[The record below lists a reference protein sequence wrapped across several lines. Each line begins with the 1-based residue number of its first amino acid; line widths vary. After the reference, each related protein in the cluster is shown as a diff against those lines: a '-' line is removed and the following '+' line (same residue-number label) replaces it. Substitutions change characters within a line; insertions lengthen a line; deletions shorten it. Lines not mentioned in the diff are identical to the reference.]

1 VSLRRL
7 AYTRPWRVFV
17 AGLFKENA
25 VLYQLLGLCSV
36 LAVSNKLENSI
47 AMGAGVVFV
56 VTISSTL
63 IALLRRM
70 IPPQYRM
77 ITYMIVTSTFVI
89 IVDQALKALFPP
101 VSAQLGPYVGLIIT
115 NCIVMGRQEAFA
127 IKNGPWL
134 SFLDGL
140 GSSLSYV
147 YTLVILGVIR
157 ELLGFGTLL
166 GFRVTP
172 PGFDNW
178 VVITM
183 AQGAW
188 FLLAI
193 FYWVFRR
200 AARLQPL
207 DQGGVT

>member
-1 VSLRRL
+1 MNLRAIR
-7 AYTRPWRVFV
+7 YSRPWRVFI
-17 AGLFKENA
+17 AGFFKENA
-25 VLYQLLGLCSV
+25 VAYQLLGLCSV
-36 LAVSNKLENSI
+36 LAVSNKLENSL
-47 AMGAGVVFV
+47 AMGAGVTFV

-63 IALLRRM
+63 IALLRRL
-70 IPPQYRM
+70 IPDQYRM

-89 IVDQALKALFPP
+89 IVDQVLKALFPP

-127 IKNGPWL
+127 IKNGAWL

-140 GSSLSYV
+140 GSALSYT
-147 YTLVILGVIR
+147 YTLIFLAVIR
-157 ELLGFGTLL
+157 EVLGFGTLL
-166 GFRVTP
+166 GFKVTP
-172 PGFDNW
+172 AGFENW

-200 AARLQPL
+200 AARLRP
-207 DQGGVT
+207 VAEEA